1 MRRKNA
7 LELVYTHVCQ
17 VEAKSHAGAQYF
29 VTFIDDYRRKLWA
42 STLKTKD
49 QVLFVFKELQVR
61 AERESGQKLKA
72 IQTNNGGEYT
82 EQFEEYFL
90 SQGIRLEYIVS
101 KTPELNRMAERMNW
115 TVMERVRCMLAHA
128 KLSKTY

>member
-1 MRRKNA
+1 M
-7 LELVYTHVCQ
+7 
-17 VEAKSHAGAQYF
+17 
-29 VTFIDDYRRKLWA
+29 
-42 STLKTKD
+42 
-49 QVLFVFKELQVR
+49 
-61 AERESGQKLKA
+61 KA